1 MEFVE
6 FTCLDTKANEDFQI
20 AVRPRDVFQVIEVDE
35 EYTILVFEQMKRK
48 KRKGHLQITV
58 KGCFRTVMEKL
69 DPWKWEELN
78 RNDPLYQKRLR
89 HPEIPRQDAQER

>member
-1 MEFVE
+1 MGFVE
-6 FTCLDTKANEDFQI
+6 FICLDRKRNKEFQI
-20 AVRPRDVFQVIEVDE
+20 SVRPSDVLFVVEVDE

-58 KGCFRTVMEKL
+58 KGCFREVMEKL

-89 HPEIPRQDAQER
+89 HPETPRQDAQER